1 MKEYFTVSV
10 VLYVVMLLS
19 NFTAFVAIEK
29 AGRRALL
36 VPGIIALTLILLVMG
51 ICGCFT
57 TSPALW
63 IIIVCIFL
71 WYLLLLPYSINKLT
85 ISRAIAYQLTIGA
98 VGFAIGAE
106 VSSPPLRSKVQ
117 GIVGVTQGVV

>member
-1 MKEYFTVSV
+1 VKEYFTVSV

-19 NFTAFVAIEK
+19 NFTAFIAIEK

-71 WYLLLLPYSINKLT
+71 WYLLHPYSINKLT

-117 GIVGVTQGVV
+117 GVVGVTQGVV